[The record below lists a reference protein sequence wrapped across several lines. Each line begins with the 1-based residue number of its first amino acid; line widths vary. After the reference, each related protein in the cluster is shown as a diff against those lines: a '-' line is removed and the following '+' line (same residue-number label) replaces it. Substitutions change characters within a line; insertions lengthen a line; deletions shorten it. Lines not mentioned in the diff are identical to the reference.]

1 MTLQLSFCSEVLM
14 YKDNMLSS
22 LRERLVS
29 LQKNLQL
36 VSTQNDPE
44 NVHQLRLDLK
54 RARAF
59 YRLTEAIDPGFNSRK
74 QFKKLRA
81 IARKSSTLR
90 DSHVQYELAVS
101 LARAIKMSLPE
112 YENYLSGEE
121 IRGWKELREHI
132 AQSDEPRIAKRILS
146 IDKIL
151 AVIPEKRA
159 SQAIR
164 FKLEN
169 LLNHMVGLT
178 RESHSGEELLHQVRI
193 SSKEMQY
200 TLEFAAQS
208 FAGFPDNSSYME
220 EIKKVHKV
228 LGKWHDLLVCQQ
240 YIEFFL
246 KEKLQEKQDI
256 RYSLF
261 LGLVKKEKNLLVRKF
276 HLSFAKFQQL
286 SPRII

>member
-1 MTLQLSFCSEVLM
+1 M

-36 VSTQNDPE
+36 VSSENDPE

-54 RARAF
+54 RTRAF

-74 QFKKLRA
+74 QFRKLRA
-81 IARKSSTLR
+81 IASKSSTLR
-90 DSHVQYELAVS
+90 DSHVQYQLAIS
-101 LARAIKMSLPE
+101 LAQAIKMSLPE
-112 YENYLSGEE
+112 YENYLNEE
-121 IRGWKELREHI
+121 ENRGWKELREHI
-132 AQSDEPRIAKRILS
+132 AQSDEPQITSRLNKIDRIL
-146 IDKIL
+146 
-151 AVIPEKRA
+151 AEIPEKRA
-159 SQAIR
+159 CQAIR
-164 FKLEN
+164 DKLEN
-169 LLNHMVGLT
+169 LFNYMVGLT
-178 RESHSGEELLHQVRI
+178 HQSYSGEELLHKVRI

-200 TLEFAAQS
+200 TLEFAVQS
-208 FAGFPDNSSYME
+208 FAGFPNNSSYLE
-220 EIKKVHKV
+220 EIKKVHKI

-246 KEKLQEKQDI
+246 KEKLQDKQDI

-276 HLSFAKFQQL
+276 HLSFSKFQQL
-286 SPRII
+286 LPSIN